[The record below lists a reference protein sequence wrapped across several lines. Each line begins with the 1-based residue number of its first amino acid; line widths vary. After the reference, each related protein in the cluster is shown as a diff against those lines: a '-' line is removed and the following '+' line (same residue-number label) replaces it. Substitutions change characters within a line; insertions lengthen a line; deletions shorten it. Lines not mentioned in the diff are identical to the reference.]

1 MWLMPNQE
9 VTQFQSMALEMN
21 LNGLLTDREFSI
33 LEALTENMTHDSDAL
48 ELTRILTPDNMDT
61 DIEDCII
68 VKEFTT
74 AVLILW

>member
-1 MWLMPNQE
+1 MWLMPNQT

-21 LNGLLTDREFSI
+21 LSGLITDREFSI
-33 LEALTENMTHDSDAL
+33 LEALTEGMTRDSDAL
-48 ELTRILTPDNMDT
+48 ELTRMLTPDNMDT

-68 VKEFTT
+68 AKEFTT